1 MKQHNLYQL
10 KLPDH
15 SYRILTNGSSGS
27 GITDS
32 LFNLISNQLY
42 IDKNFLYARDPYK
55 AKCKLL
61 SNKRE
66 SINVKH
72 FNDPEVFIEY
82 SNNMDTVDKNI
93 EE

>member
-55 AKCKLL
+55 A
-61 SNKRE
+61 
-66 SINVKH
+66 
-72 FNDPEVFIEY
+72 
-82 SNNMDTVDKNI
+82 
-93 EE
+93 